1 TGAGNIIAYNGGNGV
16 TIGNSPTDASTGDAV
31 LGNAIYGNAKL
42 GIDLGDDGVTLNDSN
57 GHNGPNLFQ
66 DFPVLTSAFPVN
78 GTTLI
83 AGTLS
88 GDPDTI
94 YRVEFFSD
102 PKADPTGYGQG
113 QIFLGFVNVTTN
125 SSGVAS
131 FTSNVPTAVP
141 SGQFISATATDPA
154 GNTSEFSA
162 DQVVVYTP
170 AQIRNAYG
178 INAISFSGGQTPDG
192 TGQTIAIVDA
202 YNDPNICNDVDAFDL
217 EFGTQSTGPTLFDN
231 DKYGASSNFL
241 TVVDQTGAVIDPS
254 STSVP
259 TDPTGLAELEET
271 TDVEWAHAVAP
282 GAKIILI
289 ECKSLSSSD
298 LYTGVAAADDLATGT
313 KSISDVPRVSV
324 VSMSWGGLEGTTY
337 NQSDEQY

>member
-1 TGAGNIIAYNGGNGV
+1 VYFGG
-16 TIGNSPTDASTGDAV
+16 T
-31 LGNAIYGNAKL
+31 
-42 GIDLGDDGVTLNDSN
+42 
-57 GHNGPNLFQ
+57 
-66 DFPVLTSAFPVN
+66 
-78 GTTLI
+78 
-83 AGTLS
+83 
-88 GDPDTI
+88 PDTI

-102 PKADPTGYGQG
+102 PKADPTFYGQG
-113 QIFLGFVNVTTN
+113 QTFLGFKNVTTDSN
-125 SSGVAS
+125 GVAS
-131 FTSNVPTAVP
+131 FTDDVATAVP

-337 NQSDEQY
+337 NQSDEQYYDQNDFRSPGVTYLAGAGDDGYPGDYPAFSPDVVAVGGTSLQDPGLTHHFFLGFLGFSWKI